1 MYEYKFVRIDLSTW
15 KKEPTDDYH
24 KIVEQH
30 ALDGWRLFQIFAPN
44 VSGYGVANFFELIF
58 ERQRS

>member
-1 MYEYKFVRIDLSTW
+1 MYEYKFVRVDLSTW

-30 ALDGWRLFQIFAPN
+30 ARDGWRLFQIFAPN